1 MHSVTLVVPSFNV
14 PKFKGLAKVSKKL
27 YEGLKKE
34 MEVDVIEVHKKGK
47 QYFKTL
53 TVVPF
58 KEATARSKIVHAL
71 TPESASFLPLMKWK
85 ASIVTWHDFI
95 PLEEY
100 ERLHFKLGKLVRMY
114 TSVMWRLASKCD
126 VIIANSS
133 QTAEQIREYYGRDE
147 DVYVINPGVD
157 ERFEPKVVEKDKPTL
172 GFFANYSFRK
182 CPDKAI
188 EVFKIVKKHIDCK
201 LILAG
206 GKLQTV
212 YQRQFD
218 VKKLVQGLKDVE
230 IKGYI
235 PESKVV
241 ELYNSFDVFLFTS
254 SHEGFGL
261 PILEAQRCGIP
272 VLIFK
277 EAKIP
282 EETRR
287 FAIECEDV
295 KDMAEKVIN
304 LLENEE
310 EYLWYR
316 KKGIEYT
323 KQFTWDKYVEEHMK
337 IYRWFE

>member
-1 MHSVTLVVPSFNV
+1 MHSVTLVIPSFNV

-47 QYFKTL
+47 QYWKTIT
-53 TVVPF
+53 TVPIQ
-58 KEATARSKIVHAL
+58 EAFSKTRIIHAL
-71 TPESASFLPLMKWK
+71 TPELSSFLPLMKWK

-95 PLEEY
+95 PLEESK
-100 ERLHFKLGKLVRMY
+100 RLHFKFRRLIRIYLN
-114 TSVMWRLASKCD
+114 VMWKLASKCD

-157 ERFEPKVVEKDKPTL
+157 ERFVPKDVKKDKPTL
-172 GFFANYSFRK
+172 GFFANFSFRK
-182 CPDKAI
+182 QVDKAI
-188 EVFKIVKKHIDCK
+188 EVFKIVKKHIDCR

-206 GKLQTV
+206 GKLQTI

-218 VKKLVQGLKDVE
+218 VKKLVYGLKDVE

-235 PESKVV
+235 PENMVV
-241 ELYNSFDVFLFTS
+241 RLYNSFDVFLFPSTY
-254 SHEGFGL
+254 EGFGL
-261 PILEAQRCGIP
+261 PILEAQACGVP
-272 VLIFK
+272 VFIFK
-277 EAKIP
+277 DAKIP

-316 KKGIEYT
+316 KKGIEYA
-323 KQFTWDKYVEEHMK
+323 
-337 IYRWFE
+337 